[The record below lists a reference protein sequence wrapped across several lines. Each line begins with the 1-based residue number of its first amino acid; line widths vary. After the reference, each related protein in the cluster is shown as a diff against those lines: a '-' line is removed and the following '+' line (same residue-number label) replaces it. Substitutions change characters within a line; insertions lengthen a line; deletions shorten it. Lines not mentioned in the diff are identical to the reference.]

1 MERTQVCYEY
11 DGTFAGFLTCVF
23 ESYAHKEEPACFLGP
38 EDGRYTLWDTRR
50 VETDEARAVRVW
62 KGICRNISPA
72 AGELVSRGFLTC
84 LDQRELHI
92 WRFVE
97 YGFRRGSS
105 VMADLGDERV
115 DTLRRAVRHLGDEAH
130 LYSGFVRF
138 SDQYGVLISEI
149 EPKNRVLPI
158 LKGHFSRR
166 FNTEQF
172 IIYDRTHREALVH
185 RPGKCAIVPLD
196 DFAPAPPGEEELT
209 YRRLWRRFFR
219 TIAIRERENPRCQNT
234 NLPKRYRAMMTEFWE
249 DESGQPALGS
259 AGRSPGL

>member
-115 DTLRRAVRHLGDEAH
+115 DTLRRAVRHRGDEAH
-130 LYSGFVRF
+130 L
-138 SDQYGVLISEI
+138 
-149 EPKNRVLPI
+149 
-158 LKGHFSRR
+158 
-166 FNTEQF
+166 
-172 IIYDRTHREALVH
+172 
-185 RPGKCAIVPLD
+185 
-196 DFAPAPPGEEELT
+196 
-209 YRRLWRRFFR
+209 
-219 TIAIRERENPRCQNT
+219 
-234 NLPKRYRAMMTEFWE
+234 
-249 DESGQPALGS
+249 
-259 AGRSPGL
+259 